1 MQRRSGTASAVKVEE
16 EWDDLFL
23 GRGNEGRADSGDGVN
38 PAAAAVTASKSKS
51 SSYGLR
57 TGRL

>member
-1 MQRRSGTASAVKVEE
+1 VKAEE

-23 GRGNEGRADSGDGVN
+23 GHGNEGRADSGDGVN